1 MNNEVTIELVALVKE
16 QVALLKEQQSQLDAY
31 RAAIHSMLQYHPN
44 LDAIAIDYMT
54 RMDNL
59 AITTS
64 PERLAEIREDWQ
76 KVLFSMTEEL
86 ARRKSS
92 LAD

>member
-1 MNNEVTIELVALVKE
+1 MNNEVVIELVALVKE
-16 QVALLKEQQSQLDAY
+16 HQTLLKEQQSQLDAY
-31 RAAIHSMLQYHPN
+31 RAVIHSMLRYHPN
-44 LDAIAIDYMT
+44 LDVIAIDYMT

-76 KVLFSMTEEL
+76 RVLFSMTEEL

>member
-1 MNNEVTIELVALVKE
+1 MNNEVVIKLVALVKE
-16 QVALLKEQQSQLDAY
+16 HQALLKEQQSQLDAY
-31 RAAIHSMLQYHPN
+31 RTAIHSMLQHHPN
-44 LDAIAIDYMT
+44 LDVIASDYMT

-76 KVLFSMTEEL
+76 RVLFSMTEEL

-92 LAD
+92 LPD